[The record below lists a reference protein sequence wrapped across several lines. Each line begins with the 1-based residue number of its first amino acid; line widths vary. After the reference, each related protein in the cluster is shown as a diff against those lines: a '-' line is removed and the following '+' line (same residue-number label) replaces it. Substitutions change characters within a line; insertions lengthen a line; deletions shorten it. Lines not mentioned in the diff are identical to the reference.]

1 MADDKT
7 RPDFD
12 PDKTV
17 VDFPVPRK
25 PDPEATGVERQPEP
39 AKPAEPPQPPNV
51 PEPKAPKATKP
62 PKERRARERKAPK
75 DRAPSDDT
83 ERTVVMSRGPELPPS
98 IVAEP
103 PADPATAEPEAPT
116 VMMSRAPAGAPPT
129 PEARPPAAASP
140 PAGAAGASDERT
152 LIRPAADAAAA
163 AAADRTFVR
172 TEAAARI
179 EAASAHELVC
189 LAGPAHGRR
198 FPVPARGAVIGSS
211 PTCTIV
217 VPGLQ
222 SVHAKIDS
230 ERGGFSVLNLGTPG
244 SIVASGGR
252 RAERLTISSG
262 DLVKLDQIVLRLA
275 GPGEVFSS
283 EYSDADFA
291 PSGFAGVLSAESL
304 AKNRLWIAIAVLA
317 LIVIVLF
324 LLPSGDEPRG
334 PVKVASGAAPSD
346 RAKQI
351 ESLLASGK
359 TLFEEGRLFAPPD
372 RPGAENAFD
381 KFNEVLVLE
390 PGNAQALGWLKRID
404 AERDRERRAREEEDQ
419 RRRAREQELR
429 ERARRELEAR
439 VNAEL
444 AEGDRLF
451 DRGQAAEPAGKNAL
465 VHYRQA
471 LAIDPE
477 SAPAKQREDR
487 VVAYYVDRGDAA
499 RERDDP
505 WAALENYRKASR
517 VTGGKDPEV
526 ESRVREIETRLSA
539 GMAGTGATLIMYKDE
554 RGHLFVFDDM
564 DKVPSR
570 YRDRAVTVKPS
581 APSGSAG

>member
-1 MADDKT
+1 VTDDDKR

-12 PDKTV
+12 PQETV
-17 VDFPVPRK
+17 IDSAVPRK
-25 PDPEATGVERQPEP
+25 PDPDATVILP
-39 AKPAEPPQPPNV
+39 ASAPPNAAESAEPKV
-51 PEPKAPKATKP
+51 PKAARAPKEPKP
-62 PKERRARERKAPK
+62 PKERKAKEPKPRKERAASEGA
-75 DRAPSDDT
+75 D
-83 ERTVVMSRGPELPPS
+83 RTVVMSR
-98 IVAEP
+98 A
-103 PADPATAEPEAPT
+103 
-116 VMMSRAPAGAPPT
+116 PT
-129 PEARPPAAASP
+129 PEVPPPGAAASSADRASGGSEDRNAIG
-140 PAGAAGASDERT
+140 PAPD
-152 LIRPAADAAAA
+152 AA

-172 TEAAARI
+172 TDAAARA
-179 EAASAHELVC
+179 EASSGHELVC

-198 FPVPARGAVIGSS
+198 FPVPARGAVMGSS

-222 SVHAKIDS
+222 SVHAKIDA
-230 ERGGFSVLNLGTPG
+230 ERGGFSILNLGTPG

-262 DLVKLDQIVLRLA
+262 DLVKLDQIVLRL
-275 GPGEVFSS
+275 GEPGEIFSS

-291 PSGFAGVLSAESL
+291 PSGFGGALSAESL
-304 AKNRLWIAIAVLA
+304 GKNRLWIGIGVLA
-317 LIVIVLF
+317 LIVIVV
-324 LLPSGDEPRG
+324 LLLASQEPQAPG
-334 PVKVASGAAPSD
+334 KVAPVAAPAD

-351 ESLLASGK
+351 GSLLASGK

-381 KFNEVLVLE
+381 EFNEVLVLE
-390 PGNAQALGWLKRID
+390 PGNAQALDWRKRID
-404 AERDRERRAREEEDQ
+404 AERDRERGAREEEEQ
-419 RRRAREQELR
+419 RRVARERELR
-429 ERARRELEAR
+429 ERARQELEVR

-451 DRGQAAEPAGKNAL
+451 DRGQADEPAGKNAL

-477 SAPAKQREDR
+477 SAPAKQRVDR
-487 VVAYYVDRGDAA
+487 VVAYYVDRGNAA

-517 VTGGKDPEV
+517 VTGGKEPEV

-539 GMAGTGATLIMYKDE
+539 GMAGSGATLIMYKDE
-554 RGHLFVFDDM
+554 RGHLFVVDDM
-564 DKVPSR
+564 DKVPAR

-581 APSGSAG
+581 MPPGSAG